1 MEEYI
6 TFAQLAD
13 ALRRCGKA
21 RTVDDCKGC
30 AYYRG
35 PNPELVT
42 IISSE
47 RTIGELSQID
57 EAIAGR
63 IAERAKAAGY
73 CLSIKRDP
81 ARNWRLKG
89 IEEV

>member
-21 RTVDDCKGC
+21 RTVDDCKEC

-35 PNPELVT
+35 PNPELCIPEMTARAAQV
-42 IISSE
+42 I
-47 RTIGELSQID
+47 ELF
-57 EAIAGR
+57 A
-63 IAERAKAAGY
+63 AERKEG
-73 CLSIKRDP
+73 
-81 ARNWRLKG
+81 G
-89 IEEV
+89 